1 MPYCKC
7 QAGLRT
13 SWRIRLLMHLSALY
27 WEVSPGFHTYIWI
40 LEGDQGITFW
50 HTGNQR
56 QSQIQPAG
64 CHDEPRFCE
73 MSLQSLHSQTQG
85 WLEFDQCHDRE
96 IKWSALQRFR
106 QHPSFGMFEMPCWL
120 CWLRAM
126 SSCRLWAKAFGA
138 PGIVYYHCKSTWKR
152 VRFDVKVDG
161 ILDTIDTYTDIYL
174 RIYIY
179 CIHSSSWCCCWLN

>member
-13 SWRIRLLMHLSALY
+13 SWRIRLLILLPLMHLSALY
-27 WEVSPGFHTYIWI
+27 WEVSPGFHTY
-40 LEGDQGITFW
+40 GF
-50 HTGNQR
+50 QR
-56 QSQIQPAG
+56 VIKESPFDTRATKG
-64 CHDEPRFCE
+64 KAKFNLLVCHDEPRFCE
-73 MSLQSLHSQTQG
+73 MSLQPLHSQTQG

-106 QHPSFGMFEMPCWL
+106 QHASFGMFEMP

-126 SSCRLWAKAFGA
+126 SSCRLWLWAKALCA
-138 PGIVYYHCKSTWKR
+138 PDIVYSYQCKSTCKR

-161 ILDTIDTYTDIYL
+161 I
-174 RIYIY
+174 
-179 CIHSSSWCCCWLN
+179 